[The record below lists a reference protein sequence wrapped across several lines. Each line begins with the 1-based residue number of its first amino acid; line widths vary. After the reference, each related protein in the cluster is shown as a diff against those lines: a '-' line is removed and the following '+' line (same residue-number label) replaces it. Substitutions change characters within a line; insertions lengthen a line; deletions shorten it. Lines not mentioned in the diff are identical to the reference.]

1 MENEKDAMDI
11 LLDKVEALEK
21 LINGKNEKKDVD
33 IDETKKQAEYIEKKI
48 INNKLKEKMK
58 NRGLL

>member
-21 LINGKNEKKDVD
+21 IINGKNDTKDADIEKAKKEAEEKEKKT
-33 IDETKKQAEYIEKKI
+33 ID
-48 INNKLKEKMK
+48 NKLKEKMK

>member
-21 LINGKNEKKDVD
+21 LINGKNETKDAD
-33 IDETKKQAEYIEKKI
+33 IEKTKKETEEKEKKTI
-48 INNKLKEKMK
+48 DNKLKEKMK